1 MRKIIFCLLL
11 LFTSFCFAQG
21 SGSVDLD
28 IAISN
33 SVREIKTIIPA
44 ASVVAVY
51 NFDSPSDKLS
61 KYIANAMIQNI
72 SNNTSMRVVERDNQN
87 ESLVEQN
94 ISYASSGNISDNS
107 VYQNAKKLGAQFV
120 IYGSFEQYGS
130 LLQLTVRVTNVETGE
145 IPVVSFSFVQKT
157 KKIENLLGSSLVLES
172 SSDYMEAI
180 ASCISKLESIKADN
194 KAEINNV
201 KSKISSEYQSQ
212 INEVKSR
219 PKDPWLNQSEHQ
231 SNIEKDVK
239 KIETERD
246 TKISGETESINI
258 KYSEL
263 LNNVENE
270 IITLKKKLEVE
281 TFILRNDDV
290 KLLMGEFIAKD
301 DVPKHWPYSIESM
314 NENINYKYDGK
325 CYISGT
331 DTKTEYYAVEDVRTT
346 TGFIGEIAYQV
357 LVSDVENSFDVK
369 ILNVKI
375 LYPDGRPLRVENID
389 KIITK
394 ISAANKNIVTT
405 QNTTKSKQ
413 TVVKTETR
421 VKNNTQTITTKEN
434 KNTKTKEA
442 RVQDIFGVGFC
453 ALMSQNHFSGIS
465 LNALSSTWDNFFI
478 NWINFSYLGSSI
490 GGQYYDYYHGDWV
503 SEYMDLRAWLLG
515 VDFGRFWQ
523 WKKFFPYLNAGIYW
537 GEIDFTSYDIQSD
550 YDDYLGNYQ
559 EKLVWNDVWYT
570 GLLGKVG
577 VGADLK
583 FSKCFK
589 MFTNLDIYMSLDGDF
604 LFGFDIGMSVGTPAK
619 R

>member
-1 MRKIIFCLLL
+1 MRKIVFCLLL
-11 LFTSFCFAQG
+11 FFTGFCFAQG

-33 SVREIKTIIPA
+33 SVREIKTNIPA

-61 KYIANAMIQNI
+61 KYITNAMIQNI
-72 SNNTSMRVVERDNQN
+72 SNNTSMRVVERDSQN

-107 VYQNAKKLGAQFV
+107 VYQKAKKLGALFV

-270 IITLKKKLEVE
+270 VITLKKKLEVE

-331 DTKTEYYAVEDVRTT
+331 DTKTEYLAVENVRTT

-394 ISAANKNIVTT
+394 ISAVNKNIVT
-405 QNTTKSKQ
+405 QKNTTKQ
-413 TVVKTETR
+413 TVVKSETSS
-421 VKNNTQTITTKEN
+421 VNTRTTKAKTSN
-434 KNTKTKEA
+434 KEKTNAKKQP
-442 RVQDIFGVGFC
+442 RVNDIVGIGFYN
-453 ALMSQNHFSGIS
+453 LNFDRTGIS
-465 LNALSSTWDNFFI
+465 VNALSSSWDNFFVNWLNFIWTSGEYSYEVGEWEDNFFGYKTETELLEGILFGIDCGYTTQLWKFYPFIKGGLYYGMI
-478 NWINFSYLGSSI
+478 NMP
-490 GGQYYDYYHGDWV
+490 YYDGSELIEDDWA
-503 SEYMDLRAWLLG
+503 EGLFIKLG
-515 VDFGRFWQ
+515 VGTDF
-523 WKKFFPYLNAGIYW
+523 KLN
-537 GEIDFTSYDIQSD
+537 
-550 YDDYLGNYQ
+550 NYF
-559 EKLVWNDVWYT
+559 KL
-570 GLLGKVG
+570 
-577 VGADLK
+577 
-583 FSKCFK
+583 
-589 MFTNLDIYMSLDGDF
+589 FTNLDAYMCMTGDF
-604 LFGFDIGMSVGTPAK
+604 FFGFNFGLSVGKPAK
-619 R
+619 K

>member
-1 MRKIIFCLLL
+1 MRKIVFCLLL
-11 LFTSFCFAQG
+11 FFTGFCFAQG

-33 SVREIKTIIPA
+33 SVREIKTNIPA

-72 SNNTSMRVVERDNQN
+72 SNNTSMRVVERDSQN

-107 VYQNAKKLGAQFV
+107 VYQKAKKLGAQFV

-145 IPVVSFSFVQKT
+145 IPVVSFSFIQKT

-281 TFILRNDDV
+281 TFILRNGDV

-331 DTKTEYYAVEDVRTT
+331 DTKTEYLAVENVRTT

-394 ISAANKNIVTT
+394 ISAVNKNIVT
-405 QNTTKSKQ
+405 QKNTTKQ
-413 TVVKTETR
+413 TVVKTETTS
-421 VKNNTQTITTKEN
+421 VNTRTTKAKTSN
-434 KNTKTKEA
+434 KEKTATNDA
-442 RVQDIFGVGFC
+442 RVNDIFGIGYC
-453 ALMSQNHFSGIS
+453 TLTDGNSGIY
-465 LNALSSTWDNFFI
+465 LNALSSSWDNVFV
-478 NWINFSYLGSSI
+478 NWLNFVWASGEYSYS
-490 GGQYYDYYHGDWV
+490 YYDYGDYV
-503 SEYMDLRAWLLG
+503 DDYYQTIAWLLG
-515 VDFGRFWQ
+515 IDCGYTFRLWKLFPFIKGGLYYGCIDIPWFNSSSQCLEVDWAEGLF
-523 WKKFFPYLNAGIYW
+523 I
-537 GEIDFTSYDIQSD
+537 
-550 YDDYLGNYQ
+550 
-559 EKLVWNDVWYT
+559 KL
-570 GLLGKVG
+570 G
-577 VGADLK
+577 VGTDLK
-583 FSKCFK
+583 FNNYFK
-589 MFTNLDIYMSLDGDF
+589 MFTNLDAYMCMTGDF
-604 LFGFDIGMSVGTPAK
+604 FFGFNFGLSVGKPAK
-619 R
+619 K

>member
-94 ISYASSGNISDNS
+94 ISYSSSGNISDNS

-145 IPVVSFSFVQKT
+145 IPIISFSFVQKT

-231 SNIEKDVK
+231 TNIEKDVK

-301 DVPKHWPYSIESM
+301 NVPKHWPYSIESM

-331 DTKTEYYAVEDVRTT
+331 DTKTEYYAVENVRTT

-394 ISAANKNIVTT
+394 ISAVNKNIVT
-405 QNTTKSKQ
+405 QKNTTKSKQ
-413 TVVKTETR
+413 NVVKNETR
-421 VKNNTQTITTKEN
+421 VKNNTQTITAKED

-442 RVQDIFGVGFC
+442 RVQGIFGVGFT
-453 ALMSQNHFSGIS
+453 SSSYGIGIS
-465 LNALSSTWDNFFI
+465 LNAFSSTWENMFI
-478 NWINFSYLGSSI
+478 DWINLLYIYPDTF
-490 GGQYYDYYHGDWV
+490 
-503 SEYMDLRAWLLG
+503 LLG
-515 VDFGRFWQ
+515 VDFGYFWQ
-523 WKKFFPYLNAGIYW
+523 LNKFFPYINGGIYYEYAW
-537 GEIDFTSYDIQSD
+537 EEI
-550 YDDYLGNYQ
+550 
-559 EKLVWNDVWYT
+559 W
-570 GLLGKVG
+570 GKVG
-577 VGADLK
+577 VGTDLK

-589 MFTNLDIYMSLDGDF
+589 MFTNLDIYMTLYGDF
-604 LFGFDIGMSVGTPAK
+604 LFGFDIGISVGTPAK

>member
-1 MRKIIFCLLL
+1 MRKIVFCLLL
-11 LFTSFCFAQG
+11 FFTGFCFAQG

-33 SVREIKTIIPA
+33 SVREIKTNIPA

-61 KYIANAMIQNI
+61 KYITNAMIQNI
-72 SNNTSMRVVERDNQN
+72 SNNTSMRVVERDSQN

-107 VYQNAKKLGAQFV
+107 VYQKAKKLGAQFV

-219 PKDPWLNQSEHQ
+219 QKAAWLSQAEHQ
-231 SNIEKDVK
+231 ANISKDVK

-270 IITLKKKLEVE
+270 INTLKKKLEVE
-281 TFILRNDDV
+281 TFILRNNDV
-290 KLLMGEFIAKD
+290 KLLFGTFDAEST
-301 DVPKHWPYSIESM
+301 PKHWKYSIESI
-314 NENINYKYDGK
+314 NENINYKYEGM
-325 CYISGT
+325 YAPLAT
-331 DTKTEYYAVEDVRTT
+331 DIKTEYETVENVRNS
-346 TGFIGEIAYQV
+346 TGFVGEIAYQV
-357 LVSDVENSFDVK
+357 LASEVENSFDIK

-375 LYPDGRPLRVENID
+375 LYPDGSTLKTENINE
-389 KIITK
+389 IIGEL
-394 ISAANKNIVTT
+394 SAANKNIVTT

-413 TVVKTETR
+413 NVIKTETR

-442 RVQDIFGVGFC
+442 RVQGIFGAGFT
-453 ALMSQNHFSGIS
+453 SSTHGIGIS
-465 LNALSSTWDNFFI
+465 LNAFSSTWENMFI
-478 NWINFSYLGSSI
+478 DWINLSYISS
-490 GGQYYDYYHGDWV
+490 DYAD
-503 SEYMDLRAWLLG
+503 AFLLG
-515 VDFGRFWQ
+515 VDFGYFWQ
-523 WKKFFPYLNAGIYW
+523 LNKFFPYINGGIYY
-537 GEIDFTSYDIQSD
+537 GFLSEYYYDEYYYDGYSYDGI
-550 YDDYLGNYQ
+550 
-559 EKLVWNDVWYT
+559 W
-570 GLLGKVG
+570 GKVG

-583 FSKCFK
+583 FGKYFK
-589 MFTNLDIYMSLDGDF
+589 MFTNLDVYMSLAGDF

>member
-1 MRKIIFCLLL
+1 MRKIVFCLLL
-11 LFTSFCFAQG
+11 FFTSFCFAQG

-33 SVREIKTIIPA
+33 SVREIKTNIPA

-72 SNNTSMRVVERDNQN
+72 SNNTSMRVVERDSQN

-180 ASCISKLESIKADN
+180 ASCISKLETIKADN

-219 PKDPWLNQSEHQ
+219 QKAAWLSQAEHQ
-231 SNIEKDVK
+231 ASISKDVK

-270 IITLKKKLEVE
+270 INTLKKKLEVE
-281 TFILRNDDV
+281 TFILRNNDV
-290 KLLMGEFIAKD
+290 KLLFGNFDAEST
-301 DVPKHWPYSIESM
+301 PKHWKYSIESI
-314 NENINYKYDGK
+314 NENINYKYEGM
-325 CYISGT
+325 YAPLAT
-331 DTKTEYYAVEDVRTT
+331 DIKTEYETVENVRNS
-346 TGFIGEIAYQV
+346 TGFVGEIAYKV
-357 LVSDVENSFDVK
+357 LASEVENSFDIK

-375 LYPDGRPLRVENID
+375 LYPDGSTLKTENINE
-389 KIITK
+389 IIGEL
-394 ISAANKNIVTT
+394 SAANKNIVTT

-413 TVVKTETR
+413 NVIKTETR

-442 RVQDIFGVGFC
+442 RVQGIFGAGFT
-453 ALMSQNHFSGIS
+453 SSTHGIGIS
-465 LNALSSTWDNFFI
+465 LNAFSSTWENMFI
-478 NWINFSYLGSSI
+478 DWINLSYIGS
-490 GGQYYDYYHGDWV
+490 DYAD
-503 SEYMDLRAWLLG
+503 AFLLG
-515 VDFGRFWQ
+515 VDFGYFWQ
-523 WKKFFPYLNAGIYW
+523 LNKFFPYINGGIYY
-537 GEIDFTSYDIQSD
+537 GFLSEYYYDEYYYDGYSYDGI
-550 YDDYLGNYQ
+550 
-559 EKLVWNDVWYT
+559 W
-570 GLLGKVG
+570 GKVG

-583 FSKCFK
+583 FGKYFK
-589 MFTNLDIYMSLDGDF
+589 MFTNLDMYMSLAGDF

>member
-1 MRKIIFCLLL
+1 MRKIVFCLLL
-11 LFTSFCFAQG
+11 FFTGFCFAQG

-33 SVREIKTIIPA
+33 SVREIKTNIPA

-61 KYIANAMIQNI
+61 KYITNAMIQNI
-72 SNNTSMRVVERDNQN
+72 SNNTSMRVVERDSQN

-107 VYQNAKKLGAQFV
+107 VYQKAKKLGAQFV

-219 PKDPWLNQSEHQ
+219 QKAAWLSQAEHQ
-231 SNIEKDVK
+231 ANISKDVK

-270 IITLKKKLEVE
+270 INTLKKKLEVE
-281 TFILRNDDV
+281 TFILRNNDV
-290 KLLMGEFIAKD
+290 KLLFGTFDAEST
-301 DVPKHWPYSIESM
+301 PKHWKYSIESI
-314 NENINYKYDGK
+314 NENINYKYEGM
-325 CYISGT
+325 YAPLAT
-331 DTKTEYYAVEDVRTT
+331 DIKTEYETVENVRNS
-346 TGFIGEIAYQV
+346 TGFVGEIAYQV
-357 LVSDVENSFDVK
+357 LASEVENSFDIK

-375 LYPDGRPLRVENID
+375 LYPDGSTLKTENINE
-389 KIITK
+389 IIGEL
-394 ISAANKNIVTT
+394 SAANKNIVTT

-413 TVVKTETR
+413 NVIKTETR

-442 RVQDIFGVGFC
+442 RVQGIFGAGFT
-453 ALMSQNHFSGIS
+453 SSTHGIGIS
-465 LNALSSTWDNFFI
+465 LNAFSSTWENMFI
-478 NWINFSYLGSSI
+478 DWINLSYISS
-490 GGQYYDYYHGDWV
+490 DYAD
-503 SEYMDLRAWLLG
+503 AFLLG
-515 VDFGRFWQ
+515 VDFGYFWQ
-523 WKKFFPYLNAGIYW
+523 LNKFFPYINGGIYY
-537 GEIDFTSYDIQSD
+537 GFLSEYYYDGYSYDGI
-550 YDDYLGNYQ
+550 
-559 EKLVWNDVWYT
+559 W
-570 GLLGKVG
+570 GKVG

-583 FSKCFK
+583 FGKYFK
-589 MFTNLDIYMSLDGDF
+589 MFTNLDVYMSLAGDF

>member
-11 LFTSFCFAQG
+11 LLTSFCFAQG

-72 SNNTSMRVVERDNQN
+72 SNNTSMRVVERDSQN

-180 ASCISKLESIKADN
+180 ASCISKLETIKADN

-219 PKDPWLNQSEHQ
+219 QKAAWLSQAEHQ
-231 SNIEKDVK
+231 ASISKDVK

-270 IITLKKKLEVE
+270 INTLKKKLEVE
-281 TFILRNDDV
+281 TFILRNNDV
-290 KLLMGEFIAKD
+290 KLLFGTFDAEST
-301 DVPKHWPYSIESM
+301 PKHWKYSIESI
-314 NENINYKYDGK
+314 NENINYKYEGI
-325 CYISGT
+325 YAPLAT
-331 DTKTEYYAVEDVRTT
+331 DIKTEYETVENVRNT
-346 TGFIGEIAYQV
+346 TGFVGEIAYQV
-357 LVSDVENSFDVK
+357 LASEVENSFDIK

-375 LYPDGRPLRVENID
+375 LYPDGSTLKTENINE
-389 KIITK
+389 IIGEL
-394 ISAANKNIVTT
+394 SAANKNIVTT

-413 TVVKTETR
+413 NVVKNEMKLKNISEHET
-421 VKNNTQTITTKEN
+421 TTTKQDS
-434 KNTKTKEA
+434 KKTRSKKEKEP
-442 RVQDIFGVGFC
+442 RVRDIFGFGYQGYFNQ
-453 ALMSQNHFSGIS
+453 MFTQNGIYI
-465 LNALSSTWDNFFI
+465 NALTSDWGCFYI
-478 NWINFSYLGSSI
+478 GWINLAFCFGDETLMLYTADMGFYL
-490 GGQYYDYYHGDWV
+490 
-503 SEYMDLRAWLLG
+503 
-515 VDFGRFWQ
+515 
-523 WKKFFPYLNAGIYW
+523 
-537 GEIDFTSYDIQSD
+537 T
-550 YDDYLGNYQ
+550 
-559 EKLVWNDVWYT
+559 
-570 GLLGKVG
+570 LGKVFPFLETG
-577 VGADLK
+577 VGLSMLEHSGFLVKVAPGFEIK
-583 FSKCFK
+583 FSDKLKLITSYELYFDFGG
-589 MFTNLDIYMSLDGDF
+589 MLTAYDGIKVG
-604 LFGFDIGMSVGTPAK
+604 LSFGKPVK
-619 R
+619 K

>member
-1 MRKIIFCLLL
+1 MRKIVFCLLL
-11 LFTSFCFAQG
+11 FFTGFCFAQG

-33 SVREIKTIIPA
+33 SVREIKTNIPA

-72 SNNTSMRVVERDNQN
+72 SNNTSMRVVERDSQN

-145 IPVVSFSFVQKT
+145 IPVVSFSFIQKT

-180 ASCISKLESIKADN
+180 ASCISKLETIKADN

-219 PKDPWLNQSEHQ
+219 QKAAWLSQAEHQ
-231 SNIEKDVK
+231 ASISKDVK

-270 IITLKKKLEVE
+270 INTLKKKLEVE
-281 TFILRNDDV
+281 TFILRNNDV
-290 KLLMGEFIAKD
+290 KLLFGNFDAEST
-301 DVPKHWPYSIESM
+301 PKHWKYSIESI
-314 NENINYKYDGK
+314 NENINYKYEGM
-325 CYISGT
+325 YAPLAT
-331 DTKTEYYAVEDVRTT
+331 DIKTEYETVENVRNS
-346 TGFIGEIAYQV
+346 TGFVGEIAYKV
-357 LVSDVENSFDVK
+357 LASEVENSFDIK

-375 LYPDGRPLRVENID
+375 LYPDGSTLKTENINE
-389 KIITK
+389 IIGEL
-394 ISAANKNIVTT
+394 SAANKNIVTT

-413 TVVKTETR
+413 NVIKTETR

-442 RVQDIFGVGFC
+442 RVQGIFGAGFT
-453 ALMSQNHFSGIS
+453 SSTHGIGIS
-465 LNALSSTWDNFFI
+465 LNAFSSTWENMFI
-478 NWINFSYLGSSI
+478 DWINLSYIGS
-490 GGQYYDYYHGDWV
+490 DYAD
-503 SEYMDLRAWLLG
+503 AFLLG
-515 VDFGRFWQ
+515 VDFGYFWQ
-523 WKKFFPYLNAGIYW
+523 LNKFFPYINGGIYY
-537 GEIDFTSYDIQSD
+537 GFLSEYYYDEYYYDGYSYDGI
-550 YDDYLGNYQ
+550 
-559 EKLVWNDVWYT
+559 W
-570 GLLGKVG
+570 GKVG

-583 FSKCFK
+583 FGKYFK
-589 MFTNLDIYMSLDGDF
+589 MFTNLDMYMSLGGDF

>member
-1 MRKIIFCLLL
+1 MRKIVFCLLL
-11 LFTSFCFAQG
+11 FFTGFCFAQG

-33 SVREIKTIIPA
+33 SVREIKTNIPA

-72 SNNTSMRVVERDNQN
+72 SNNTSMRVVERDSQN

-107 VYQNAKKLGAQFV
+107 VYQNAKKLGVQFV

-180 ASCISKLESIKADN
+180 ASCISKLETIKADN

-219 PKDPWLNQSEHQ
+219 QKAAWLSQAEHQ
-231 SNIEKDVK
+231 ASISKDVK

-270 IITLKKKLEVE
+270 INTLKKKLEVE
-281 TFILRNDDV
+281 TFILRNNDV
-290 KLLMGEFIAKD
+290 KLLFGTFDAEST
-301 DVPKHWPYSIESM
+301 PKHWKYSIESI
-314 NENINYKYDGK
+314 NENINYKYEGM
-325 CYISGT
+325 YAPLAT
-331 DTKTEYYAVEDVRTT
+331 DIKTEYETVENVRNS
-346 TGFIGEIAYQV
+346 TGFVGEIAYQV
-357 LVSDVENSFDVK
+357 LASEVENSFDIK

-375 LYPDGRPLRVENID
+375 LYPDGSTLKTENINE
-389 KIITK
+389 IIGEL
-394 ISAANKNIVTT
+394 SAANKNIVTT

-413 TVVKTETR
+413 TVVKTETTS
-421 VKNNTQTITTKEN
+421 V
-434 KNTKTKEA
+434 NTKSNKEKTA
-442 RVQDIFGVGFC
+442 TNDVRVNDILGVGFC
-453 ALMSQNHFSGIS
+453 TLTGCNSMSGVYA
-465 LNALSSTWDNFFI
+465 NALSSTWGNFFV
-478 NWINFSYLGSSI
+478 NWLNFIWAEGEYV
-490 GGQYYDYYHGDWV
+490 YYDYWYGQDD
-503 SEYMDLRAWLLG
+503 YIGTTAFLLG
-515 VDFGRFWQ
+515 IDCGFTFKL
-523 WKKFFPYLNAGIYW
+523 WKLFPFIKGGVYW
-537 GEIDFTSYDIQSD
+537 GEIDMPWYDSVSQCIN
-550 YDDYLGNYQ
+550 YDLVQDLFV
-559 EKLVWNDVWYT
+559 KL
-570 GLLGKVG
+570 G
-577 VGADLK
+577 VGTDLK
-583 FSKCFK
+583 FNNYFK
-589 MFTNLDIYMSLDGDF
+589 MFTNLDMYMSLAGDF

>member
-1 MRKIIFCLLL
+1 MRKIVFCLLL
-11 LFTSFCFAQG
+11 LFTGFCFAQG

-33 SVREIKTIIPA
+33 SVREIKTNIPA

-72 SNNTSMRVVERDNQN
+72 SNNTSMRVVERDSQN

-107 VYQNAKKLGAQFV
+107 VYQKAKKLGAQFV

-145 IPVVSFSFVQKT
+145 IPVVSFSFIQKT

-281 TFILRNDDV
+281 TFILRNGDV

-331 DTKTEYYAVEDVRTT
+331 DTKTEYLAVENVRTT

-394 ISAANKNIVTT
+394 ISAVNKNIVT
-405 QNTTKSKQ
+405 QKNTTKQ
-413 TVVKTETR
+413 TVVKTETTS
-421 VKNNTQTITTKEN
+421 VNTRTTKAKTSN
-434 KNTKTKEA
+434 KEKTATNDA
-442 RVQDIFGVGFC
+442 RVNDIFGIGYC
-453 ALMSQNHFSGIS
+453 TLTDGNSGIY
-465 LNALSSTWDNFFI
+465 LNALSSSWDNVFV
-478 NWINFSYLGSSI
+478 NWLNFVWASGEYSYS
-490 GGQYYDYYHGDWV
+490 YYDYGDYV
-503 SEYMDLRAWLLG
+503 DDYYQTIAWLLG
-515 VDFGRFWQ
+515 IDCGYTFRLWKLFPFIKGGLYYGGIDIPWFNSSSQCLEVDWAEGLF
-523 WKKFFPYLNAGIYW
+523 I
-537 GEIDFTSYDIQSD
+537 
-550 YDDYLGNYQ
+550 
-559 EKLVWNDVWYT
+559 KL
-570 GLLGKVG
+570 G
-577 VGADLK
+577 VGTDLK
-583 FSKCFK
+583 FNNYFK
-589 MFTNLDIYMSLDGDF
+589 MFTNLDAYMCMTGDF
-604 LFGFDIGMSVGTPAK
+604 FFGFNFGLSVGKPAK
-619 R
+619 K

>member
-1 MRKIIFCLLL
+1 MRKIVFCLLL
-11 LFTSFCFAQG
+11 LFTGFCFAQG

-33 SVREIKTIIPA
+33 SVREIKTNIPA

-72 SNNTSMRVVERDNQN
+72 SNNTSMRVVERDSQN

-145 IPVVSFSFVQKT
+145 IPVVNFSFVQKT

-180 ASCISKLESIKADN
+180 ASCISKLETIKADN

-219 PKDPWLNQSEHQ
+219 QKAAWLSQAEHQ
-231 SNIEKDVK
+231 ASISKDVK

-270 IITLKKKLEVE
+270 INTLKKKLEVE
-281 TFILRNDDV
+281 TFILRNNDV
-290 KLLMGEFIAKD
+290 KLLFGTFDAEST
-301 DVPKHWPYSIESM
+301 PKHWKYSIESI
-314 NENINYKYDGK
+314 NENINYKYEGM
-325 CYISGT
+325 YAPLAT
-331 DTKTEYYAVEDVRTT
+331 DIKTEYETVENVRNS
-346 TGFIGEIAYQV
+346 TGFVGEIAYQV
-357 LVSDVENSFDVK
+357 LASEVENSFDIK

-375 LYPDGRPLRVENID
+375 LYPDGSTLKTENINE
-389 KIITK
+389 IIGEL
-394 ISAANKNIVTT
+394 SAANKNIVTT

-413 TVVKTETR
+413 NVVKNEMKL
-421 VKNNTQTITTKEN
+421 KNISEHEATITKQDSKKTRSKKE
-434 KNTKTKEA
+434 KEP
-442 RVQDIFGVGFC
+442 RVRDIFGFGYQGYFNQ
-453 ALMSQNHFSGIS
+453 MFTQNGIYI
-465 LNALSSTWDNFFI
+465 NALTSDWGCFYID
-478 NWINFSYLGSSI
+478 WINLAFCFGDETLMLYTADMGFYLTWG
-490 GGQYYDYYHGDWV
+490 
-503 SEYMDLRAWLLG
+503 
-515 VDFGRFWQ
+515 
-523 WKKFFPYLNAGIYW
+523 KFFPFLEAGI
-537 GEIDFTSYDIQSD
+537 GISMFDHAGFLAKVTPGFEIKFSDKLKLITSYELYFDFGGMLTA
-550 YDDYLGNYQ
+550 YDG
-559 EKLVWNDVWYT
+559 V
-570 GLLGKVG
+570 KVG
-577 VGADLK
+577 L
-583 FSKCFK
+583 S
-589 MFTNLDIYMSLDGDF
+589 
-604 LFGFDIGMSVGTPAK
+604 FGKPVK
-619 R
+619 K

>member
-1 MRKIIFCLLL
+1 MRKIVFCLLL
-11 LFTSFCFAQG
+11 FFTGFCFAQG

-33 SVREIKTIIPA
+33 SVREIKTNIPA

-72 SNNTSMRVVERDNQN
+72 SNNTSMRVVERDSQN

-145 IPVVSFSFVQKT
+145 IPVVSFSFIQKT

-270 IITLKKKLEVE
+270 VITLKKKLEVE
-281 TFILRNDDV
+281 TFILRNGDV
-290 KLLMGEFIAKD
+290 KLLMGEFIADD

-331 DTKTEYYAVEDVRTT
+331 DTKTEYLAVENVRTT

-394 ISAANKNIVTT
+394 ISAVNKNIVT
-405 QNTTKSKQ
+405 QKNTTKQ
-413 TVVKTETR
+413 TVVKTETTS
-421 VKNNTQTITTKEN
+421 VNTRTTKAKTSN
-434 KNTKTKEA
+434 KEKTATNDA
-442 RVQDIFGVGFC
+442 RVNDIFGIGYC
-453 ALMSQNHFSGIS
+453 TLTDGNSGIY
-465 LNALSSTWDNFFI
+465 LNALSSSWDNVFV
-478 NWINFSYLGSSI
+478 NWLNFVWASGEYS
-490 GGQYYDYYHGDWV
+490 YYDYGDYV
-503 SEYMDLRAWLLG
+503 DDYYQTIAWLLG
-515 VDFGRFWQ
+515 IDCGYTFRLWKLFPFIKGGLYYGCIDIPWFNSSSQCLEVDWAEGLF
-523 WKKFFPYLNAGIYW
+523 I
-537 GEIDFTSYDIQSD
+537 
-550 YDDYLGNYQ
+550 
-559 EKLVWNDVWYT
+559 KL
-570 GLLGKVG
+570 G
-577 VGADLK
+577 VGTDLK
-583 FSKCFK
+583 FNNYFK
-589 MFTNLDIYMSLDGDF
+589 MFTNLDAYMCMTGDF
-604 LFGFDIGMSVGTPAK
+604 FFGFNFGLSVGKPAK
-619 R
+619 K

>member
-11 LFTSFCFAQG
+11 LFTSFCFAQN

-28 IAISN
+28 SAISN
-33 SVREIKTIIPA
+33 SVREIKDALPV

-72 SNNTSMRVVERDNQN
+72 SNNTSMRVVERDSQN
-87 ESLVEQN
+87 VSLIDQQ
-94 ISYASSGNISDNS
+94 ITYSSSGNISDTS
-107 VYQNAKKLGAQFV
+107 VYQNAKRLGAQFV

-145 IPVVSFSFVQKT
+145 IPVVSFYFIQKT
-157 KKIENLLGSSLVLES
+157 KKIESLLGSSLVLES

-231 SNIEKDVK
+231 ANIAKDVK

-246 TKISGETESINI
+246 TKIAGKAESINI

-270 IITLKKKLEVE
+270 IVTLKKKLEVE

-290 KLLMGEFIAKD
+290 KLLMGEFVAKD
-301 DVPKHWPYSIESM
+301 DTPKHWPYSIESM

-325 CYISGT
+325 CYFSGT
-331 DTKTEYYAVEDVRTT
+331 DSKTEYYAVEDVRTT

-357 LVSDVENSFDVK
+357 LVSDVENLFDVK

-375 LYPDGRPLRVENID
+375 LYPDGRPLRVETID
-389 KIITK
+389 KIISQ
-394 ISAANKNIVTT
+394 ISAVNRNIVTT
-405 QNTTKSKQ
+405 QNTTKTKQ
-413 TVVKTETR
+413 TVVKSETR
-421 VKNNTQTITTKEN
+421 VKNNTQITTTKEN

-442 RVQDIFGVGFC
+442 RVRDIFGFGYQGYFNQC
-453 ALMSQNHFSGIS
+453 FSNNGIYI
-465 LNALSSTWDNFFI
+465 NALTSNWGHFYID
-478 NWINFSYLGSSI
+478 WINLAFCFLGDEYLLL
-490 GGQYYDYYHGDWV
+490 YTA
-503 SEYMDLRAWLLG
+503 DLGFYLTLG
-515 VDFGRFWQ
+515 
-523 WKKFFPYLNAGIYW
+523 KFFPFLETGFGLSMFENAGLLVKVAPGFEVKFSDRFKLVSSYELCFAFGAMLI
-537 GEIDFTSYDIQSD
+537 SYDGI
-550 YDDYLGNYQ
+550 
-559 EKLVWNDVWYT
+559 
-570 GLLGKVG
+570 KVG
-577 VGADLK
+577 
-583 FSKCFK
+583 FS
-589 MFTNLDIYMSLDGDF
+589 
-604 LFGFDIGMSVGTPAK
+604 FGNPVK
-619 R
+619 K

>member
-1 MRKIIFCLLL
+1 MRKIIFCFLL

-94 ISYASSGNISDNS
+94 ISYSSSGNISDNS
-107 VYQNAKKLGAQFV
+107 VYQSAKKLGAQFV

-145 IPVVSFSFVQKT
+145 IPIISFSFVQKT
-157 KKIENLLGSSLVLES
+157 KKIENLLGSSLMLES

-331 DTKTEYYAVEDVRTT
+331 DIKTEYYAVEDVRTT

-394 ISAANKNIVTT
+394 ISAVNKNIVTT
-405 QNTTKSKQ
+405 QNTKKSKQ

-442 RVQDIFGVGFC
+442 RVQDIFGVGFTY
-453 ALMSQNHFSGIS
+453 STYGIGIS
-465 LNALSSTWDNFFI
+465 LNAFSSTWENMFI
-478 NWINFSYLGSSI
+478 DWINLSYISS
-490 GGQYYDYYHGDWV
+490 DYAD
-503 SEYMDLRAWLLG
+503 AFLLG
-515 VDFGRFWQ
+515 VDFGYFWQ
-523 WKKFFPYLNAGIYW
+523 LNKFFPYINGGIYY
-537 GEIDFTSYDIQSD
+537 GVLNECYYDSGV
-550 YDDYLGNYQ
+550 YYNYG
-559 EKLVWNDVWYT
+559 WD
-570 GLLGKVG
+570 GILGKVG

-604 LFGFDIGMSVGTPAK
+604 LFGFDIGVSVGTPAK

>member
-11 LFTSFCFAQG
+11 LLTSFCFAQG

-72 SNNTSMRVVERDNQN
+72 SNNTSMRVVERDSQN

-331 DTKTEYYAVEDVRTT
+331 DTKTEYYAVENVRTT

-394 ISAANKNIVTT
+394 ISAVNKNIVTT

-413 TVVKTETR
+413 TVVKTETTS
-421 VKNNTQTITTKEN
+421 V
-434 KNTKTKEA
+434 NTKSNKEKTA
-442 RVQDIFGVGFC
+442 TNDVRVNDILGVGFC
-453 ALMSQNHFSGIS
+453 TLTGCNSMSGVYA
-465 LNALSSTWDNFFI
+465 NALSSTWGNFFV
-478 NWINFSYLGSSI
+478 NWLNFIWAEGEYV
-490 GGQYYDYYHGDWV
+490 YYDYWYGQDD
-503 SEYMDLRAWLLG
+503 YIGTTAFLLG
-515 VDFGRFWQ
+515 IDCGFTFKL
-523 WKKFFPYLNAGIYW
+523 WKLFPFIKGGVYW
-537 GEIDFTSYDIQSD
+537 GEIDMPWYDSVSQCIN
-550 YDDYLGNYQ
+550 YDLVQDLFV
-559 EKLVWNDVWYT
+559 KL
-570 GLLGKVG
+570 G
-577 VGADLK
+577 VGTDLK
-583 FSKCFK
+583 FNNYFK
-589 MFTNLDIYMSLDGDF
+589 MFTNLDMYMSLAGDF

>member
-94 ISYASSGNISDNS
+94 ISYSSSGNISDNS

-331 DTKTEYYAVEDVRTT
+331 DTKTEYYAVENVRTT

-394 ISAANKNIVTT
+394 ISAVNKNIVTT

-413 TVVKTETR
+413 TVVKTEMQFENSSQYET
-421 VKNNTQTITTKEN
+421 TTTKQKSE
-434 KNTKTKEA
+434 KPRSKKEKES
-442 RVQDIFGVGFC
+442 RVRDIFGFGYQCYSNEIFP
-453 ALMSQNHFSGIS
+453 QNGIYI
-465 LNALSSTWDNFFI
+465 NAFTSDWGCFYID
-478 NWINFSYLGSSI
+478 WINLALCFGYDTLLLYTADMGFYLNWGKIFPFFEAGVGLSMLEHTGFLAKFSPGFEIKFSDTFKLVTSYEL
-490 GGQYYDYYHGDWV
+490 YF
-503 SEYMDLRAWLLG
+503 
-515 VDFGRFWQ
+515 DFGG
-523 WKKFFPYLNAGIYW
+523 PLPA
-537 GEIDFTSYDIQSD
+537 YD
-550 YDDYLGNYQ
+550 G
-559 EKLVWNDVWYT
+559 V
-570 GLLGKVG
+570 KVG
-577 VGADLK
+577 L
-583 FSKCFK
+583 S
-589 MFTNLDIYMSLDGDF
+589 
-604 LFGFDIGMSVGTPAK
+604 FGKPVN